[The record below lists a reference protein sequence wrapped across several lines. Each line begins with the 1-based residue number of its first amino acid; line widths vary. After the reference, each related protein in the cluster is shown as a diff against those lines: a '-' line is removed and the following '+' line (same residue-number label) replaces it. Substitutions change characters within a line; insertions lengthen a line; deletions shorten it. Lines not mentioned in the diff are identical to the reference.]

1 MIEFMQ
7 SIYEWFVSNQ
17 TGITTSLCSG
27 STAMLI
33 ASIIMNIKQRKTI
46 SVNTESVNTAI
57 TGFNKNKEI
66 GNKVE
71 LLSDETKKS
80 TETVENCR
88 NEVLDVHKELT
99 EFKVAME
106 SKIDTILEVQSIVY
120 STLKND
126 TMRESVEALLSKA
139 KASGAHVKEE
149 LERELAELQHKF
161 DDVVAAASTVVT
173 ETIDKAKNTAG
184 ITNSENLT
192 RY

>member
-33 ASIIMNIKQRKTI
+33 ATIIMNFKQRKTI
-46 SVNTESVNTAI
+46 NVNTASVNTAV
-57 TGFNKNKEI
+57 TSLNENKEL
-66 GNKVE
+66 GNKVK
-71 LLSDETKKS
+71 LLANK
-80 TETVENCR
+80 TEESMKVVEDCN
-88 NEVLDVHKELT
+88 NEVINVHKELT
-99 EFKVAME
+99 DFKVAME
-106 SKIDTILEVQSIVY
+106 AKIDTILEVQSIVY

-149 LERELAELQHKF
+149 LEKELAELQHKF

-173 ETIDKAKNTAG
+173 ESIDKAKNTAG
-184 ITNSENLT
+184 ITHSETLT